1 MIKEEI
7 IKSWIPSTLNIPEE
21 DDKNDPDF
29 ISVYTGSYAH
39 DPDVYETN
47 FIVNC
52 AYNLDIKNGKLK
64 IKEDDMTVKFPFF
77 AYVAVEDFVSSI
89 FDVML
94 GSASDNYHKNSTKS
108 QISLVAATVLDKK
121 DLTVETSY
129 TDAIWVKMNAP
140 VDENGVI
147 GRFEDCSVSITL
159 SRIFSSIPESFINIK
174 CSKAYDKMK
183 DIQKEMK
190 NNLDE
195 SLVYKFEQDEKEGAK
210 ERVVFV
216 DSMLISLRDMYKS
229 IEALDAYYRKE
240 K

>member
-1 MIKEEI
+1 MTKEEI
-7 IKSWIPSTLNIPEE
+7 IKSWIPRRLDIPEE

-39 DPDVYETN
+39 DSDVFETN

-52 AYNLDIKNGKLK
+52 AYNLDIKNSKLK
-64 IKEDDMTVKFPFF
+64 IKEDDMTVRFPFF

-94 GSASDNYHKNSTKS
+94 GSASDNYHKSSKS
-108 QISLVAATVLDKK
+108 RISLVAAALLDKK

-129 TDAIWVKMNAP
+129 TDAIWVKMSAP
-140 VDENGVI
+140 VDENGAI

-159 SRIFSSIPESFINIK
+159 SRIFSSIPEDFINIK
-174 CSKAYDKMK
+174 CSEAYDKMK

-190 NNLDE
+190 DNLDE
-195 SLVYKFEQDEKEGAK
+195 SLVYKIEQNEKEGGK

-216 DSMLISLRDMYKS
+216 DCMLISLRDMYKS
-229 IEALDAYYRKE
+229 IEALDAYYK
-240 K
+240 KK

>member
-1 MIKEEI
+1 MSKEEI
-7 IKSWIPSTLNIPEE
+7 IKNWIPSNLNIPEE

-39 DPDVYETN
+39 DSDVFETN

-52 AYNLDIKNGKLK
+52 AYNLDIKNGKIK

-94 GSASDNYHKNSTKS
+94 GSVSDNYHKSSKS
-108 QISLVAATVLDKK
+108 RISLVTAALLDKK

-129 TDAIWVKMNAP
+129 TDAIWVKMSAP
-140 VDENGVI
+140 IGENGEI
-147 GRFEDCSVSITL
+147 GSFENCSVSITL
-159 SRIFSSIPESFINIK
+159 SRIFSSIPEDFINIK

-190 NNLDE
+190 NKLDE

-210 ERVVFV
+210 EHVVFV
-216 DSMLISLRDMYKS
+216 DCMLLSLRDMYKS
-229 IEALDAYYRKE
+229 ICAMKFNPLP
-240 K
+240 